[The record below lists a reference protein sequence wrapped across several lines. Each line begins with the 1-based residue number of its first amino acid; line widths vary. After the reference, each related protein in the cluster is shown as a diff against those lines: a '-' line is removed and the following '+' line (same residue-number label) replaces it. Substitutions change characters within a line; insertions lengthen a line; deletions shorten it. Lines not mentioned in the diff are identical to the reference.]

1 MKLFKATLFALSVAI
16 AAGSGAA
23 FADQEPVKIGVPT
36 ALTGSLADLG
46 DQVKRAVTFAVDE
59 ANAAGG
65 VDGRKVEARF
75 MDDQG
80 RADAA
85 RQQGEK
91 LALDGYRLLT
101 GTIQSGEGLAMAPML
116 QRWDALYLATINKA
130 NEVTGVSCNPRMFR
144 VNRPDNADTTVVKP
158 WLATRKEDKWA
169 IIGTDSTWGHN
180 AGTSFGDAA
189 KQLKHQIVSEA
200 YAPVGTNDFAPY
212 IQAIAN
218 AGAQGVWVALSGR
231 DAVNFVNQATQF
243 RLFSKVVVAGVTY
256 ASDNMVKASG
266 DNLKGAWTVIN
277 YSSTL
282 DTPANKKFVADWA
295 KKYPG
300 TWPTNFE
307 GETYIGMQVLFQAI
321 AKAHS
326 VKPADVVGALS
337 GGTFNTIYGT
347 QRMRSEDHQLVAPNF
362 FGVVEQ
368 VDGKLRPVIKMTVP
382 PDVATP
388 SPTGSCKLRS

>member
-1 MKLFKATLFALSVAI
+1 M
-16 AAGSGAA
+16 
-23 FADQEPVKIGVPT
+23 
-36 ALTGSLADLG
+36 
-46 DQVKRAVTFAVDE
+46 
-59 ANAAGG
+59 
-65 VDGRKVEARF
+65 
-75 MDDQG
+75 
-80 RADAA
+80 
-85 RQQGEK
+85 
-91 LALDGYRLLT
+91 
-101 GTIQSGEGLAMAPML
+101 
-116 QRWDALYLATINKA
+116 
-130 NEVTGVSCNPRMFR
+130 
-144 VNRPDNADTTVVKP
+144 
-158 WLATRKEDKWA
+158 
-169 IIGTDSTWGHN
+169 
-180 AGTSFGDAA
+180 
-189 KQLKHQIVSEA
+189 
-200 YAPVGTNDFAPY
+200 GTNDFAPY

-282 DTPANKKFVADWA
+282 DTPANRKFVADWA

-326 VKPADVVGALS
+326 VKAADVAGALS